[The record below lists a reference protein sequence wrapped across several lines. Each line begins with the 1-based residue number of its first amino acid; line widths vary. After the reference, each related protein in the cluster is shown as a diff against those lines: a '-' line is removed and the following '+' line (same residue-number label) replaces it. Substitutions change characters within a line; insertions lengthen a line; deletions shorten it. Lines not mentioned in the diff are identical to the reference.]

1 MKKRSI
7 IILTLLAGCFTNS
20 FAQKGEKTL
29 TVEAV
34 SYTHLRAHE
43 T

>member
-20 FAQKGEKTL
+20 FCTKKAKKTL
-29 TVEAV
+29 TVE
-34 SYTHLRAHE
+34 SQQ
-43 T
+43 